1 MHGTISCNVSKV
13 ALKIPFPSSSVRLE
27 NPSLRGGGG
36 GGRERLANPGTCQTG
51 DFLV

>member
-27 NPSLRGGGG
+27 NPSLRGGD
-36 GGRERLANPGTCQTG
+36 GRALQTQASVRLVT
-51 DFLV
+51 V